1 MTPAARGSERL
12 TAANS
17 GTCQCLSSLM
27 VQDSPACSKARP
39 DRLRFNATPAAR
51 FLPFS
56 PRNSPPLRPSHV
68 ATQNR
73 STDPRLPVSK
83 SQFRNQR
90 ISTSPSD
97 SASHRHSMRSQPR
110 TQLRFALNRNPTR
123 HMFSGCH
130 QTGRP
135 LRSESDRRRMP
146 VCRRHTIS
154 IAGLRL
160 SSHNMSLAPPG
171 FPRLSFLP
179 ADTLHRSFP
188 PHNHRRSLIAVRR
201 NRCPAEYNR
210 ATQVIRQY
218 TFTLAAPNDHSTSSP
233 RPSAAAVAGVPCP
246 RTAVCSDVSYG
257 RATRCR

>member
-12 TAANS
+12 TAASS

-51 FLPFS
+51 FLPFP
-56 PRNSPPLRPSHV
+56 PRNSPTLRPSHV

-83 SQFRNQR
+83 SQFLNQR

-110 TQLRFALNRNPTR
+110 TQLHFALNRNPTR
-123 HMFSGCH
+123 HLFSGCH

-135 LRSESDRRRMP
+135 LRSECNGRRMP
-146 VCRRHTIS
+146 VCRVHS
-154 IAGLRL
+154 ILFAGLRL
-160 SSHNMSLAPPG
+160 SSLNMSRDPPG

-210 ATQVIRQY
+210 ATLVIRQY
-218 TFTLAAPNDHSTSSP
+218 TFTLAAPNDHSTASP
-233 RPSAAAVAGVPCP
+233 CPSVAAVTGVPSP